1 MISVKQLS
9 GRDRGRL
16 LKHFIALPQEDI
28 YLRFGSA
35 LSAAAIAN
43 YVMYLDCER
52 DAIFG
57 VYGENL
63 DLIGVAHLA
72 PSGEA
77 AELGISVLRGQ
88 RGQGVGC
95 ALFQRAIERARN
107 LELKSMFV
115 HFLAENVVMRHL
127 ARKLGLISLTH
138 GSDATASI
146 ALAQSDVGAAWN
158 KWLDDCIALYDYS
171 LKAQVQLT
179 KTPRLQPALDKVIY
193 AIPVKNIA
201 DINA

>member
-9 GRDRGRL
+9 GGERGRL
-16 LKHFIALPQEDI
+16 LRHFIALPQEDI

-35 LSAAAIAN
+35 LSAAAIAS
-43 YVMYLDCER
+43 YVMYLNFER

-63 DLIGVAHLA
+63 ELIGVAHLA
-72 PSGEA
+72 PNGDA

-88 RGQGVGC
+88 RGRGVGC

-107 LELKSMFV
+107 LQLKSLFV

-127 ARKLGLISLTH
+127 ARKLGLISVAQ
-138 GSDATASI
+138 GGVATAGI
-146 ALAQSDVGAAWN
+146 ALQQANAGTVWN
-158 KWLDDCIALYDYS
+158 EWLDDCIALYDYS
-171 LKAQVQLT
+171 LKAQVHLL
-179 KTPRLQPALDKVIY
+179 KPPGLRPERDNVIY
-193 AIPVKNIA
+193 AVPNKKIA
-201 DINA
+201 GISA

>member
-9 GRDRGRL
+9 GGERYKL
-16 LKHFIALPQEDI
+16 FKHFVALPQEDI

-35 LSAAAIAN
+35 LNPAAIAS
-43 YVMYLDCER
+43 YVEYLDFER
-52 DAIFG
+52 DAVFG
-57 VYGENL
+57 VYGK
-63 DLIGVAHLA
+63 DLALVGVAHLA

-77 AELGISVLRGQ
+77 AELGISVLRGE
-88 RGQGVGC
+88 RGRGVGC

-107 LELKSMFV
+107 LELNSLFV

-138 GSDATASI
+138 GSDATAAI
-146 ALAQSDVGAAWN
+146 ALPQSNAGAVWN
-158 KWLDDCIALYDYS
+158 EWLDDCIALYDYS
-171 LKAQVQLT
+171 LKAQVQLL
-179 KTPRLQPALDKVIY
+179 KPPRLQPVPDKMIY
-193 AIPVKNIA
+193 AVPIKKIV

>member
-9 GRDRGRL
+9 GGERGRL
-16 LKHFIALPQEDI
+16 LRHFIALPQEDI

-35 LSAAAIAN
+35 LSAAAIAS
-43 YVMYLDCER
+43 YVMYLDFER

-63 DLIGVAHLA
+63 ELIGVAHLA
-72 PSGEA
+72 PSGDA

-88 RGQGVGC
+88 RGHGVGSV
-95 ALFQRAIERARN
+95 LFQRAIERARN
-107 LELKSMFV
+107 LELKSLFV

-138 GSDATASI
+138 GSDATAAI
-146 ALAQSDVGAAWN
+146 ALPQSNAGAVWN
-158 KWLDDCIALYDYS
+158 EWLDDCIALYDYS
-171 LKAQVQLT
+171 LKAQVQLL
-179 KTPRLQPALDKVIY
+179 KPPRPQPVLDKIIY
-193 AIPVKNIA
+193 AVPIKKIA
-201 DINA
+201 GISA

>member
-9 GRDRGRL
+9 GRERGRL
-16 LKHFIALPQEDI
+16 LRHFITLPQEDI

-43 YVMYLDCER
+43 YVTYLDFER

-57 VYGENL
+57 VYSENL

-72 PSGEA
+72 PSGDA

-107 LELKSMFV
+107 LQLKNLFV

-127 ARKLGLISLTH
+127 ARKLGLISLPQ
-138 GSDATASI
+138 GSDATAAI
-146 ALAQSDVGAAWN
+146 ALPRSNVGAVWN
-158 KWLDDCIALYDYS
+158 ERLDDCIALYDYGM
-171 LKAQVQLT
+171 KAQVQLLE
-179 KTPRLQPALDKVIY
+179 TPRLRPTLDKMIY
-193 AIPVKNIA
+193 AVPIKNIA
-201 DINA
+201 DTSA

>member
-9 GRDRGRL
+9 GRERGGL
-16 LKHFIALPQEDI
+16 LRHFIALPQEDI

-35 LSAAAIAN
+35 LSAAAIAS
-43 YVMYLDCER
+43 YVMYLDFKR

-63 DLIGVAHLA
+63 ELIGVAHLA
-72 PSGEA
+72 PSGDA

-88 RGQGVGC
+88 RGRGVGC
-95 ALFQRAIERARN
+95 ALFQCAIERARN
-107 LELKSMFV
+107 LELNSLFV

-138 GSDATASI
+138 GSDAIAAI
-146 ALAQSDVGAAWN
+146 ALPPSNAGAVWN
-158 KWLDDCIALYDYS
+158 G
-171 LKAQVQLT
+171 
-179 KTPRLQPALDKVIY
+179 
-193 AIPVKNIA
+193 
-201 DINA
+201 